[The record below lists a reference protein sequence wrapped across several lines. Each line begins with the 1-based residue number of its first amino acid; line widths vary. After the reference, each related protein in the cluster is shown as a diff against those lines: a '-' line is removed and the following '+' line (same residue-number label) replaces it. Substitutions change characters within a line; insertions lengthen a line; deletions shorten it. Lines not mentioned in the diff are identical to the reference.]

1 MNKNLPGFVG
11 GTSTIVMLSLA
22 CFFLMASVRDS
33 FSSIV
38 FIGSG
43 VSFLISSIALSNFLL
58 VIASSSVLYISST

>member
-1 MNKNLPGFVG
+1 
-11 GTSTIVMLSLA
+11 
-22 CFFLMASVRDS
+22 MASVRDS